1 MLTRKSFV
9 FGALGVIVAGPL
21 ASCGRTGVKPKQTDK
36 SKGKD
41 GEAKRE
47 KTVDISGTSVTIG
60 TVGDPY
66 ASILDEFLV
75 PEFAKNNASAKIQR
89 FDSPKKCSEAIAKG
103 AINIGFYL
111 RADELEAASQDS
123 GAELENTASVF
134 YYPYGIFSAKHD
146 SVKDITEE
154 TTIAVTNNPDEADRA
169 LQVLYQEDSLTR
181 ETPEPVEGEPT
192 EPAVENPMQ
201 PRIQNIEQKDLVGA
215 LGTSDYVILRPND
228 FIGAPGTPPHGSDAL
243 VLEASDSAGAFDHAG
258 ILTITPGKGED
269 PAIVAVRQV
278 LKSEEFA
285 VYLQD
290 VHGQDLMPTS

>member
-9 FGALGVIVAGPL
+9 FGALGVIFAGPL
-21 ASCGRTGVKPKQTDK
+21 ASCGRTGAKPKQTDK

-41 GEAKRE
+41 DEAKRE
-47 KTVDISGTSVTIG
+47 KSVDISGTSVTIG

-75 PEFAKNNASAKIQR
+75 PEFAKNKASAKIQR
-89 FDSPKKCSEAIAKG
+89 FDSPKKCSEAIVKG
-103 AINIGFYL
+103 DVNIGFYL
-111 RADELEAASQDS
+111 SADELDAAIQDS
-123 GAELENTASVF
+123 GTQLENTASIF
-134 YYPYGIFSAKHD
+134 YYPYGIFSTKHD
-146 SVKDITEE
+146 SVKDITGE

-169 LQVLYQEDSLTR
+169 LQVLYQEDSLMP
-181 ETPEPVEGEPT
+181 ETPEAVEGEP
-192 EPAVENPMQ
+192 VENPVQ
-201 PRIQNIEQKDLVGA
+201 PKIQDTEQKDLVGA

-228 FIGAPGTPPHGSDAL
+228 FTGAKGDSPHASDAL

-258 ILTITPGKGED
+258 ILTIAPGKGED

-290 VHGQDLMPTS
+290 VYGQDMLPTN